1 MLRPLI
7 LPRPLIRLLKPL
19 ILHPRP
25 LILPLTRDRRLL
37 KVCYIYLIKNLFIYY
52 ETIVKDYLHYV
63 HGIKSVQFRENRKTY
78 LLLMGVIILHFIFI
92 LSFNYFCLE

>member
-63 HGIKSVQFRENRKTY
+63 HGIKSVQFRENLKN
-78 LLLMGVIILHFIFI
+78 LFIIDGCY
-92 LSFNYFCLE
+92 YFTFYFYFVF